1 MSVKIG
7 KKYEFVIFFMYFC
20 TKKRRKV
27 TSLERIQQPIAT
39 ELADFWNQFQDA
51 MHHDNPLLQIAL
63 NHLLQKKGKMMRPT
77 LTLLSAHLV
86 GEINQTVMNA
96 ALALELLH
104 TASLVHDDVVDE
116 SNRRRGQ
123 ATVNALLDNKA
134 AVLVGDYI
142 LSKGLHYAAQTKST
156 DVLDVVA
163 SVGQLLADG
172 ELLQLH
178 NMDAET
184 IDERSYYEVV
194 RKKTASLFAACAQ
207 LGTLLAGGSEG
218 DAERMR
224 QFGQLV
230 GTCFQL
236 RDDIFDYGT
245 SNDVGKPTGN
255 DMREGKLTLPVIHVL
270 NKTQDKAMTNIARRV
285 RRGEVNQQEI
295 DSLIA
300 FTREKGGLDY
310 AEWAMDEFRM
320 MAAGLIDEGGQAEVV
335 EALHLYVD
343 YVAKRNL

>member
-1 MSVKIG
+1 
-7 KKYEFVIFFMYFC
+7 MYFC
-20 TKKRRKV
+20 TEKTGQV
-27 TSLERIQQPIAT
+27 ATLEKIQTPIAS
-39 ELADFWNQFQDA
+39 ELADFWSQFQEA

-77 LTLLSAHLV
+77 LTFLAARTV
-86 GEINQTVMNA
+86 GEISQTVMDA

-104 TASLVHDDVVDE
+104 TASLIHDDVVDE
-116 SNRRRGQ
+116 SDRRRGQ
-123 ATVNALLDNKA
+123 ASINSLLDNKA
-134 AVLVGDYI
+134 AVLVGDYV
-142 LSKGLHYAAQTKST
+142 LSKGLHYASLTKST
-156 DVLDVVA
+156 DVLDTVA
-163 SVGQLLADG
+163 SIGQLLADG

-184 IDERSYYEVV
+184 FEERAYYEVV

-207 LGTLLAGGSEG
+207 LGTQLAGGSEG

-245 SNDVGKPTGN
+245 PHDVGKPTCN
-255 DMREGKLTLPVIHVL
+255 DMHEGKLTLPVIHVI
-270 NKTQDKAMTNIARRV
+270 NKTQDKEMTDIARRV
-285 RRGEVNQQEI
+285 RRGEVSQEEI
-295 DSLIA
+295 DALVA

-320 MAAGLIDEGGQAEVV
+320 MAAGLLDESAQPEIV

-343 YVAKRNL
+343 YVAQRNL